1 MAVVQSRT
9 REQIRRT
16 IASNL
21 DQLPSGSANGSGS
34 TTTLL
39 DTTLLGGD
47 DHYNGWW
54 IVFTSGT
61 NDGSIRRISDYTAS
75 TGTLTWVTAVAAGT
89 SATDTYE
96 LWEPHFPPERIHE
109 LINDAIIQRTA
120 RGLVPDDTDT
130 TGDVP
135 VGYRGQT
142 EYTLPTDMVGVSRV
156 MYRHGADQ
164 KQLDDLNSS
173 TYESKHASVTVS
185 STSEMTRFTS
195 NSIKLDILDSISD
208 DDVIFSRSIGST
220 DISRFTHVEFWIWVQ
235 TAVAASDLALLLD
248 DTANC
253 VSPKET
259 ISLPAL
265 SARTWTYCRLALAN
279 PEDDTAI
286 ISVGLEYN
294 ANNDANTIL
303 MNKLIAD
310 REDYGRWSALNQ
322 DSWYLRRE
330 ERQLVLFEDA
340 LSSVN
345 GKLIRFEG
353 YKKPSLLSSDSSTSE
368 INADLISS
376 RATARALMSL
386 SRGNVTD
393 PDDRRQNAS
402 WWEAMASRSELSQP
416 ILRQGTRLED

>member
-9 REQIRRT
+9 REQIRRS

-75 TGTLTWVTAVAAGT
+75 SGTLTWVTAVAAGT
-89 SATDTYE
+89 SATHTYE
-96 LWEPHFPPERIHE
+96 LWEPHFAPERIHD
-109 LINDAIIQRTA
+109 LINDAIIQRTP

-135 VGYRGQT
+135 VGYRSQT
-142 EYTLPTDMVGVSRV
+142 EYTLPTDVVGVSRV
-156 MYRHGADQ
+156 LYRTGADQ
-164 KQLDDLNSS
+164 KQIDDLNSS
-173 TYESKHASVTVS
+173 TYESKDTSVTVS

-195 NSIKLDILDSISD
+195 NSIQLDITASID
-208 DDVIFSRSIGST
+208 DGDVIFSRSIGST
-220 DISRFTHVEFWIWVQ
+220 DISRFTHVEFWIWAQ

-253 VSPKET
+253 GSPLET
-259 ISLPAL
+259 ITLPAL

-294 ANNDANTIL
+294 ANNGANTII

-310 REDYGRWSALNQ
+310 REDYGRWQALNQ

-330 ERQLVLFEDA
+330 ERQLILYEDA
-340 LSSVN
+340 LGVVN
-345 GKLIRFEG
+345 ARLLRYEG
-353 YKKPSLLSSDSSTSE
+353 YKKPSLLTADSDTADISPSLIISRTTS
-368 INADLISS
+368 
-376 RATARALMSL
+376 RALMSL
-386 SRGNVTD
+386 SRGNTTD
-393 PDDRRQNAS
+393 PDDRRQNAT
-402 WWEAMASRSELSQP
+402 WWEAAASQDERSLP
-416 ILRQGTRLED
+416 TLRAGTRLID

>member
-89 SATDTYE
+89 SATHTYE

-416 ILRQGTRLED
+416 ILRQGTRLVD

>member
-9 REQIRRT
+9 REEIRRT

-21 DQLPSGSANGSGS
+21 DQLPTGTANGSGS

-47 DHYNGWW
+47 DQYNGWW

-61 NDGSIRRISDYTAS
+61 NDGTIKRISDYTAS
-75 TGTLTWVTAVAAGT
+75 SGTITWIGVVGAST
-89 SATDTYE
+89 SSSDTYE

-109 LINDAIIQRTA
+109 IINDAIIQRTA
-120 RGLVPDDTDT
+120 RGLVPDDTDI

-135 VGYRGQT
+135 VGYRGQS

-156 MYRHGADQ
+156 MYRTGADQ
-164 KQLDDLNSS
+164 KQLYDLNTSDYVAKDSDVTIS
-173 TYESKHASVTVS
+173 T
-185 STSEMTRFTS
+185 TSEMTRFTS
-195 NSIKLDILDSISD
+195 NSIKLVVAGTVSSSDILFTRTIT
-208 DDVIFSRSIGST
+208 ST
-220 DISRFTHVEFWIWVQ
+220 DISRFTHVEFWIWVEA
-235 TAVAASDLALLLD
+235 AVAASDLKLHLRNSAGGSNID
-248 DTANC
+248 SIN
-253 VSPKET
+253 
-259 ISLPAL
+259 LPAL
-265 SARTWTYCRLALAN
+265 SARTWTYCRLALVN

-286 ISVGLEYN
+286 AGIALEYDAN
-294 ANNDANTIL
+294 AKANTIL

-310 REDYGRWSALNQ
+310 VEDYSRWESLNQ

-330 ERQLVLFEDA
+330 ERQLILYEDA
-340 LSSVN
+340 VGVVN
-345 GKLIRFEG
+345 GKLLRFEG
-353 YKKPSLLSSDSSTSE
+353 YKKPSLLSADSSTCE

-402 WWEAMASRSELSQP
+402 WWEAMAARGEMQQP
-416 ILRQGTRLED
+416 ILRAGTRLVD

>member
-34 TTTLL
+34 TTTLI

-89 SATDTYE
+89 SATHTYE

-173 TYESKHASVTVS
+173 TYESKDSSVTVS

-195 NSIKLDILDSISD
+195 NSIQLDITASID
-208 DDVIFSRSIGST
+208 DGDVIFSRSIGST
-220 DISRFTHVEFWIWVQ
+220 DISRFTHVEFWIWAQ

-248 DTANC
+248 NTASC
-253 VSPKET
+253 VSPLET
-259 ISLPAL
+259 ITLPAL

-294 ANNDANTIL
+294 ANNGANTIL

-330 ERQLVLFEDA
+330 ERQLVLFEDG

-345 GKLIRFEG
+345 GKLLRFEG
-353 YKKPSLLSSDSSTSE
+353 YKKPSMLSSDSSTSE

-416 ILRQGTRLED
+416 ILRQGTRLVD

>member
-34 TTTLL
+34 TTTLI

-54 IVFTSGT
+54 IVFTSDT

-89 SATDTYE
+89 SATHTYE
-96 LWEPHFPPERIHE
+96 LWEPHFAPERIHDF
-109 LINDAIIQRTA
+109 INDAIIQRTA

-173 TYESKHASVTVS
+173 TYATKDSDVTIS
-185 STSEMTRFTS
+185 TTSEMTRFTS
-195 NSIKLDILDSISD
+195 NSIKLVVAGTVSGGDILFTRTITSA
-208 DDVIFSRSIGST
+208 
-220 DISRFTHVEFWIWVQ
+220 DISRFTHVEFWIWVEA
-235 TAVAASDLALLLD
+235 TVIASDLKLLLKD
-248 DTANC
+248 SSTTVDTI
-253 VSPKET
+253 P
-259 ISLPAL
+259 LPAL
-265 SARTWTYCRLALAN
+265 SARTWTYCRLALTN

-286 ISVGLEYN
+286 VGVGLEYDAN
-294 ANNDANTIL
+294 AKANTIL

-416 ILRQGTRLED
+416 ILRQGTRLVD

>member
-54 IVFTSGT
+54 IVFTSDT

-89 SATDTYE
+89 SATHTYE
-96 LWEPHFPPERIHE
+96 LWEPHFAPERIHDF
-109 LINDAIIQRTA
+109 INDAIIQRTA

-173 TYESKHASVTVS
+173 TYATKDSDVTIS
-185 STSEMTRFTS
+185 STSEMTRYTS
-195 NSIKLDILDSISD
+195 NSIKLAVAGTVSSSDIL
-208 DDVIFSRSIGST
+208 FTRTFTST
-220 DISRFTHVEFWIWVQ
+220 DISRFTHVEFWIWVES
-235 TAVAASDLALLLD
+235 AVAA
-248 DTANC
+248 
-253 VSPKET
+253 
-259 ISLPAL
+259 
-265 SARTWTYCRLALAN
+265 
-279 PEDDTAI
+279 
-286 ISVGLEYN
+286 
-294 ANNDANTIL
+294 
-303 MNKLIAD
+303 
-310 REDYGRWSALNQ
+310 
-322 DSWYLRRE
+322 
-330 ERQLVLFEDA
+330 
-340 LSSVN
+340 
-345 GKLIRFEG
+345 
-353 YKKPSLLSSDSSTSE
+353 
-368 INADLISS
+368 ADL
-376 RATARALMSL
+376 
-386 SRGNVTD
+386 
-393 PDDRRQNAS
+393 
-402 WWEAMASRSELSQP
+402 EL
-416 ILRQGTRLED
+416 

>member
-1 MAVVQSRT
+1 MAVIESRT
-9 REQIRRT
+9 REQIRRS
-16 IASNL
+16 IALNL
-21 DQLPSGSANGSGS
+21 DQLPEGAASGNGS

-39 DTTLLGGD
+39 DNTLLGGD

-61 NDGSIRRISDYTAS
+61 NNESIRRVSDYTAS
-75 TGTLTWVTAVAAGT
+75 TGTITWVTAA
-89 SATDTYE
+89 SASTATGNTYE
-96 LWEPHFPPERIHE
+96 LWEPHFPPKRIHD
-109 LINDAIIQRTA
+109 LINDSIIQRTP
-120 RGLVPDDTDT
+120 RGLVPDDTNV

-135 VGYRGQT
+135 VGYRGQS
-142 EYTLPTDMVGVSRV
+142 EYDIPTDVVGISRV
-156 MYRHGADQ
+156 LYRSGADQ

-208 DDVIFSRSIGST
+208 ADVIFSRSIGST

-253 VSPKET
+253 GSPKET
-259 ISLPAL
+259 IPLPAL

-310 REDYGRWSALNQ
+310 VEGYGRWDVLNQ

-330 ERQLVLFEDA
+330 ERQMVLYPDA
-340 LSSVN
+340 LGIVN
-345 GKLIRFEG
+345 GRLLRYEG
-353 YKKPSLLSSDSSTSE
+353 YKKPSLLTADTHTADISPSLIISRTTS
-368 INADLISS
+368 
-376 RATARALMSL
+376 RALMSL
-386 SRGNVTD
+386 SRGNTTD
-393 PDDRRQNAS
+393 PDDRRQNAT
-402 WWEAMASRSELSQP
+402 WWEAAAGTDERSLP
-416 ILRQGTRLED
+416 ILRPGTRLID

>member
-54 IVFTSGT
+54 IVFTSDT

-89 SATDTYE
+89 SATHTYE
-96 LWEPHFPPERIHE
+96 LWEPHFAPERIHDF
-109 LINDAIIQRTA
+109 INDAIIQRTA

-173 TYESKHASVTVS
+173 TYATKDSDVTIS

-195 NSIKLDILDSISD
+195 NSIKLAVAGTVSSSDIL
-208 DDVIFSRSIGST
+208 FTRTFTST
-220 DISRFTHVEFWIWVQ
+220 DISRFTHVEFWIWVES
-235 TAVAASDLALLLD
+235 AVAAVDLKLLLRNSTPSTVD
-248 DTANC
+248 EID
-253 VSPKET
+253 
-259 ISLPAL
+259 LPAL
-265 SARTWTYCRLALAN
+265 SARTWTYCRLALTN

-286 ISVGLEYN
+286 TGVGLEYN
-294 ANNDANTIL
+294 ANAKANTIL

-310 REDYGRWSALNQ
+310 REDYGRWAALNQ

-416 ILRQGTRLED
+416 ILRQGTRLVD

>member
-416 ILRQGTRLED
+416 ILRQGTRLVD

>member
-9 REQIRRT
+9 REDIRRS

-21 DQLPSGSANGSGS
+21 DQLPTSAASGNGS

-47 DHYNGWW
+47 DQYNGWW

-61 NDGSIRRISDYTAS
+61 NNESIRRISDYTAS
-75 TGTLTWVTAVAAGT
+75 TGTITWVTAAGAST
-89 SATDTYE
+89 ATNDTYE
-96 LWEPHFPPERIHE
+96 LWEPHFPPARIHE
-109 LINDAIIQRTA
+109 IINDAIIQRTP
-120 RGLVPDDTDT
+120 RGLVPDDTDI
-130 TGDVP
+130 TGDVL

-142 EYTLPTDMVGVSRV
+142 EYTIPTDVVGVSRV
-156 MYRHGADQ
+156 MYRRGADQ

-173 TYESKHASVTVS
+173 TYESKHSSVTVS
-185 STSEMTRFTS
+185 STSEMTRFS
-195 NSIKLDILDSISD
+195 GNSIQLDITDSISD
-208 DDVIFSRSIGST
+208 GDVIFSRSIGSS

-248 DTANC
+248 NTASC
-253 VSPKET
+253 VSPLET
-259 ISLPAL
+259 ITLPAL

-310 REDYGRWSALNQ
+310 VEDYGRWEPLNQ
-322 DSWYLRRE
+322 DTWYLRRE
-330 ERQLVLFEDA
+330 ERQLVLYEDA
-340 LSSVN
+340 LGAVS
-345 GKLIRFEG
+345 GKLLRLEG
-353 YKKPSLLSSDSSTSE
+353 YKKPTLLTADSTTADISPSL
-368 INADLISS
+368 IIS
-376 RATARALMSL
+376 RATSRALMSL
-386 SRGNVTD
+386 SRGNTTD
-393 PDDRRQNAS
+393 PDDRRQNAT
-402 WWEAMASRSELSQP
+402 WWEAVSSQDERSLP
-416 ILRQGTRLED
+416 ILRPGTRLID

>member
-1 MAVVQSRT
+1 MAVVESRT
-9 REQIRRT
+9 RKQIRRS

-21 DQLPSGSANGSGS
+21 DQLPEGTASGNGS

-39 DTTLLGGD
+39 DNTLLGGD

-89 SATDTYE
+89 SATHTYE
-96 LWEPHFPPERIHE
+96 LWEPHFTHERIHD

-416 ILRQGTRLED
+416 ILRQGTRLVD